1 VWSPAQSWAA
11 RRFNTPRTYG
21 MSYLYCWCES
31 GGCAGARPAIGLGA
45 RMNLEFS
52 AEQQSLRDAAR
63 RLLADRCT
71 PEMVRRILDG
81 TDRYDRGLWRELAEL
96 GYLGVAI
103 PEEFGGSGAGYLEL
117 CVIAEE
123 LGRVLA
129 PVPVSSS
136 TYLAA
141 EFLKIGGSAG
151 QQAAYLPKLAS
162 GALIGTFA
170 LAERAGEPN
179 WQLLRARVEG
189 DRLTGTKT
197 VVADGDTADFAVVA
211 ARAADAPGPSL
222 YLLDLHGA
230 GVVRRPL
237 TTIDPSRGYAELTI
251 HSAPVEPLALG
262 EVGGR
267 VLRRVLDGAAVLMA
281 FEQLGGAERA
291 LELACAY
298 AKERWAFGRP
308 IGSNQAI
315 KHMLADMYVS
325 VTLARSNAYFGAWAL
340 STGADALGEAAACAR
355 ISATQAFQH
364 CARNN
369 TQVHGGSGF
378 TWAVDCHL
386 YYRRSNLLALALG
399 GLAPWEDRLID
410 ELQRSAASQRG

>member
-1 VWSPAQSWAA
+1 LWSALAQ
-11 RRFNTPRTYG
+11 
-21 MSYLYCWCES
+21 
-31 GGCAGARPAIGLGA
+31 
-45 RMNLEFS
+45 
-52 AEQQSLRDAAR
+52 
-63 RLLADRCT
+63 
-71 PEMVRRILDG
+71 
-81 TDRYDRGLWRELAEL
+81 L
-96 GYLGVAI
+96 GYLGIAI
-103 PEEFGGSGAGYLEL
+103 PEQFGGSGAGYLEL

-136 TYLAA
+136 TYLAT
-141 EFLKIGGSAG
+141 EFLKIGGSPA

-170 LAERAGEPN
+170 LVEAPGEPD
-179 WQLLRARVEG
+179 LSSLRAQVEEG
-189 DRLTGTKT
+189 RLTGTKT

-211 ARAADAPGPSL
+211 ARNAAVPGPSL
-222 YLLDLHGA
+222 YLVDLNGA
-230 GVVRRPL
+230 GVERRAL
-237 TTIDPSRGYAELTI
+237 ATIDPTRGHAEI
-251 HSAPVEPLALG
+251 NFHSAPAEPLALG
-262 EVGGR
+262 EAGAR
-267 VLRRVLDGAAVLMA
+267 VLRRVLDGAAILMA

-291 LELACAY
+291 LESACAY

-340 STGADALGEAAACAR
+340 STGAEALGEAAACAR

-399 GLAPWEDRLID
+399 GLAPWEDRLIG
-410 ELQRSAASQRG
+410 ELQRSTAPQQG